1 MQSFTL
7 TAVFATIADLQ
18 VAAEA
23 LDKALNR
30 KVLTEADAKA
40 DLAGTPRPDAKAEAK
55 APAAPKAAPAPA
67 PKAPPAEAAKP
78 AAKAVAY
85 PELQKAVFALAGK
98 AKALGLDTNEHVLAI
113 AKGLGGATFKDL
125 APENFAAALEQVN
138 AKLEEIS
145 KEEAVA

>member
-40 DLAGTPRPDAKAEAK
+40 DLAGTPRPDAKAPA
-55 APAAPKAAPAPA
+55 AAPKAAPAAA
-67 PKAPPAEAAKP
+67 PKAPPAEPAKP

-98 AKALGLDTNEHVLAI
+98 AKALGLDTNEHVLSI